1 MTSRAS
7 NVPATIPR
15 RRPGRPK
22 GGQIVADRATI
33 LAAAVSV
40 IRRQGP
46 DATMDD
52 IAAGASVTKPILY
65 RTIGDKA
72 ALMNALSE
80 SLVDEIDRAVAAGT
94 KSEGDPRRAFESAIR
109 CYVEAVEAD
118 RNLFLFVNAGAPGTE
133 PFRRLVDRSAAS
145 MIELFGDARGGP
157 VSGVTVPEHGHGPS
171 FGALQVVT
179 IMWVRDDHRDVD
191 QIITDVSQ
199 LLWSGVGP
207 TLAGPTRSSR
217 TRAPQT

>member
-1 MTSRAS
+1 MLD
-7 NVPATIPR
+7 ATRHPIAVGTVGRRDAVELRDPWREQRSQCDHPR

-94 KSEGDPRRAFESAIR
+94 KREGDPRRAFESAIR
-109 CYVEAVEAD
+109 CYVEAVEAE
-118 RNLFLFVNAGAPGTE
+118 RNLFLFVNAVLPAPT
-133 PFRRLVDRSAAS
+133 RSAAS
-145 MIELFGDARGGP
+145 
-157 VSGVTVPEHGHGPS
+157 S
-171 FGALQVVT
+171 
-179 IMWVRDDHRDVD
+179 
-191 QIITDVSQ
+191 TD
-199 LLWSGVGP
+199 
-207 TLAGPTRSSR
+207 RR
-217 TRAPQT
+217 RR